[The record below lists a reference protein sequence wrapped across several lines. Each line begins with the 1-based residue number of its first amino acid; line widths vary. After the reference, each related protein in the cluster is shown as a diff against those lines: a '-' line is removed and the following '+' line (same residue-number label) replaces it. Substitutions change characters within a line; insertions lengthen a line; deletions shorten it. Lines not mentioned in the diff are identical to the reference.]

1 MAVNTVKATLN
12 GQTYNLTYNSS
23 TGAYE
28 ATITAPTKSSYN
40 QTNHVYGI
48 TVVATDTAGNSTTID
63 SGNATYGAQ
72 LKLKV
77 TESTKPVITVTYPTN
92 NAVLTS
98 TDTPTISWKV
108 TDADSGVNAS
118 TITLKI
124 DGTAVSSSD
133 ITKTNSSGT
142 YTCTC
147 VKTLS
152 QGAHTL
158 VFEVT
163 DNDGNKQTSTISIKV
178 DTVPPTLNISSPSGN
193 ITTNVTNLTVSGY
206 TNDAN
211 SSPVTLTVN
220 GSATTVH
227 SNGYFETTVALTE
240 GSNKITVVAKDASG
254 LTTRVERTVKL
265 DTKAPKFTS
274 VTCTPNPV
282 GVGGQFKISVNVT
295 DE

>member
-1 MAVNTVKATLN
+1 MEVNTVKATLN

-28 ATITAPTKSSYN
+28 ATITAPSKSSYN

-48 TVVATDTAGNSTTID
+48 TVVATDTAGNSATVD

-163 DNDGNKQTSTISIKV
+163 DNDGNKQTSTISIKL

-220 GSATTVH
+220 GSATTVQ
-227 SNGYFETTVALTE
+227 SNGYFEKTVALTE
-240 GSNKITVVAKDASG
+240 GSNKITVVATDASG
-254 LTTRVERTVKL
+254 LTTTVERTVKL

>member
-1 MAVNTVKATLN
+1 MLFR
-12 GQTYNLTYNSS
+12 S
-23 TGAYE
+23 
-28 ATITAPTKSSYN
+28 
-40 QTNHVYGI
+40 
-48 TVVATDTAGNSTTID
+48 
-63 SGNATYGAQ
+63 
-72 LKLKV
+72 
-77 TESTKPVITVTYPTN
+77 
-92 NAVLTS
+92 
-98 TDTPTISWKV
+98 
-108 TDADSGVNAS
+108 
-118 TITLKI
+118 
-124 DGTAVSSSD
+124 
-133 ITKTNSSGT
+133 
-142 YTCTC
+142 TCTC

-220 GSATTVH
+220 GSATTVQ

-240 GSNKITVVAKDASG
+240 GSNTITVVAKDASG

>member
-28 ATITAPTKSSYN
+28 ATITAPSKSSYN

-48 TVVATDTAGNSTTID
+48 TVVATDTAGNSATID
-63 SGNATYGAQ
+63 SGNATYGSQ

-220 GSATTVH
+220 GSATTVQ
-227 SNGYFETTVALTE
+227 SNGYFETTVSLTE

-254 LTTRVERTVKL
+254 LTTTVERTVKL